1 MSEKRAKMGCRLPE
15 AHAGMLEKAFLKV
28 DMITLTKHPTS
39 KRGGCGQLNN
49 GGSPS
54 VRESGRR
61 VTALAARRVQMMSCA
76 RLRKFRSC
84 RGHSS
89 VASLKRTSMKKQGWL
104 RWLAVAGWR
113 WCAGAGCGWQALML
127 LWRWHSSGSLML
139 WLAGYAWLW
148 QAVAGWC
155 DGAQWRCADGWH
167 PSLLRSNRGYRR
179 GHRYISRTTS
189 TARRTVTVV
198 RSQPL
203 PAPGILSEHA
213 AGALRQRPAHGSATR
228 TLPTAQVLPV
238 MWSWGWGRGRPPS
251 PRHPLGFQGI
261 TK

>member
-1 MSEKRAKMGCRLPE
+1 MASRRSSSTAPRRAQSTRPSPCPTPGPTCGYTPMPHTRP
-15 AHAGMLEKAFLKV
+15 
-28 DMITLTKHPTS
+28 HPAQ
-39 KRGGCGQLNN
+39 RGG
-49 GGSPS
+49 
-54 VRESGRR
+54 
-61 VTALAARRVQMMSCA
+61 AARAEWGGPRP
-76 RLRKFRSC
+76 
-84 RGHSS
+84 
-89 VASLKRTSMKKQGWL
+89 SLAVLVFFMKKQGWL